1 MIYLCGDTHGIN
13 EISKI
18 TNKAFAGGLS
28 ADDFVIVLGDFGLF
42 WSERIDEFMVRK
54 NIERYLPATLLFIDG
69 NHVYKHFRL
78 PLLIRQRQPE
88 NMERSKNLPPFV
100 GIVGI
105 IIAVIFHADFN
116 RLAPFFAPPCV
127 GVAQGVHAAAVFLLV
142 KMLALADF
150 YHTR

>member
-1 MIYLCGDTHGIN
+1 MVHPFGCGEGVSGCLNACAIGSLKTRNGMTTAYRQIN
-13 EISKI
+13 DNG
-18 TNKAFAGGLS
+18 TLNKTTT
-28 ADDFVIVLGDFGLF
+28 I
-42 WSERIDEFMVRK
+42 
-54 NIERYLPATLLFIDG
+54 NNPYPC

-116 RLAPFFAPPCV
+116 RLAPFLAPPSV
-127 GVAQGVHAAAVFLLV
+127 GVAQGVHAAAVFLLI

-150 YHTR
+150 YHAR

>member
-1 MIYLCGDTHGIN
+1 MMLASCQH
-13 EISKI
+13 
-18 TNKAFAGGLS
+18 
-28 ADDFVIVLGDFGLF
+28 
-42 WSERIDEFMVRK
+42 
-54 NIERYLPATLLFIDG
+54 FIDCRFDNVFRLPQCVCNRQPENTKWHDTTAYRQINDNG
-69 NHVYKHFRL
+69 TLNKTTTINNPYPRNHVYKHFRL

-116 RLAPFFAPPCV
+116 RLAPFLAPPCV
-127 GVAQGVHAAAVFLLV
+127 GVAQGVHAAAVFLLI